1 MIFTTTRNQDKIC
14 SVCRVNLAR
23 RNQTKTCSVWRE
35 TGSKIIIRQLYILP
49 GIKPRCMQRSG
60 FFRILCCVQF
70 LQTRLSF
77 YDVSVKYLQQQYAF
91 IHDAV
96 VDHINCGAN
105 EVEATQVMIEIKNLS
120 KKNKKGETGF
130 EEKFMVSQYVM

>member
-1 MIFTTTRNQDKIC
+1 
-14 SVCRVNLAR
+14 
-23 RNQTKTCSVWRE
+23 
-35 TGSKIIIRQLYILP
+35 
-49 GIKPRCMQRSG
+49 MQRSG
-60 FFRILCCVQF
+60 FFRILCCVQL

-105 EVEATQVMIEIKNLS
+105 EVEATQVMTEIKKLS
-120 KKNKKGETGF
+120 KKHEKGETGF
-130 EEKFMVSQYVM
+130 EEKFKVSQYVM